1 MRGFVACTESHRSG
15 GSNLSTKRDY
25 YELLSVGRNA
35 SDEDIKK
42 AYRKLALQYHPDRN
56 PGDKHAEEKFKE
68 VSEAYSVLSDP
79 QKRSQYDQF
88 GHAAFGDGGPF
99 AGGFDFAGGAFEDI
113 FGDIF
118 GEFFGGG
125 SGRPRSRGRGEDLR
139 YNLTLK
145 FEEAVGG
152 TEKKIKIPR
161 HGTCETCHGTGAKP
175 GTSPQTCPT
184 CRGRGQVS
192 FQQGF
197 FSVARTCNQCHG
209 QGTIIKDACAT
220 CGGAGRVR
228 KMHTLSVKIPPGV
241 DNGSRL
247 KLRGEGESAPAG
259 GVPGDLYVVTQVEA
273 HPIFVRED
281 LDILCDVPI
290 SFVQAALGA
299 EIDVPTLD
307 GKVKMKIP
315 SGTQSGKVFRMK
327 GKGVKDVQGFRQ
339 GDQHVRVTV
348 ETPAHLTSKQK
359 ELLKEFAA
367 LGGEEVNPLSKGFFD
382 KMKELF
388 G

>member
-1 MRGFVACTESHRSG
+1 
-15 GSNLSTKRDY
+15 LSTKRDY
-25 YELLSVGRNA
+25 YELLGIGRNA
-35 SDEDIKK
+35 GDEDIKK

-79 QKRSQYDQF
+79 QKRTQYDQF
-88 GHAAFGDGGPF
+88 GHAAFGEGGPF
-99 AGGFDFAGGAFEDI
+99 AGGFDFSGSGFEDI
-113 FGDIF
+113 VGDIF

-125 SGRPRSRGRGEDLR
+125 GRQRGRSRGDDLR

-145 FEEAVGG
+145 FEEAVNG

-161 HGTCETCHGTGAKP
+161 HGTCETCHGSGAKP

-197 FSVARTCNQCHG
+197 FSVARTCSHCHG
-209 QGTIIKDACAT
+209 QGTVIKDPCAS

-247 KLRGEGESAPAG
+247 KLRGEGESAPRS
-259 GVPGDLYVVTQVEA
+259 GVPGDLYVVIQVEP
-273 HPIFVRED
+273 HPIFIREN
-281 LDILCDVPI
+281 LDIICDVPI
-290 SFVQAALGA
+290 SIVQAALGA

-327 GKGVKDVQGFRQ
+327 GKGIKDVQGFQQ
-339 GDQHVRVTV
+339 GDQHVRVNV
-348 ETPAHLTSKQK
+348 ETPMHLTSKQK

>member
-1 MRGFVACTESHRSG
+1 MA
-15 GSNLSTKRDY
+15 TKKDY
-25 YELLSVGRNA
+25 YELLSVDRGA
-35 SDEDIKK
+35 SEDEIKK
-42 AYRKLALQYHPDRN
+42 AYRKLALQFHPDRN
-56 PGDKHAEEKFKE
+56 PGDKQAEEKFKE
-68 VSEAYSVLSDP
+68 VSEAYSVLSDA

-88 GHAAFGDGGPF
+88 GHAAFGDGGPG
-99 AGGFDFAGGAFEDI
+99 GGFDFSGGFEDV
-113 FGDIF
+113 FSDIF

-125 SGRPRSRGRGEDLR
+125 GNRRRGRGQDLR

-145 FEEAVGG
+145 FEEAVAGV
-152 TEKKIKIPR
+152 EKKIKIPR
-161 HGTCETCHGTGAKP
+161 QGTCETCRGNGAKP
-175 GTSPQTCPT
+175 GTTPQTCPT

-197 FSVARTCNQCHG
+197 FSVSRTCNQCQG
-209 QGTIIKDACAT
+209 QGTIIKEPCPN
-220 CGGAGRVR
+220 CSGAGRIR
-228 KMHTLSVKIPPGV
+228 NMHTLSVKIPAGV

-247 KLRGEGESAPAG
+247 KLRGEGEAGAAG
-259 GVPGDLYVVTQVEA
+259 GSPGDLYVVVQVES
-273 HPIFVRED
+273 HPIFMRDNLEIV
-281 LDILCDVPI
+281 CDVPI

-299 EIDVPTLD
+299 EIEVPTLD

-315 SGTQSGKVFRMK
+315 AGTQSGKVFRMK
-327 GKGVKDVQGFRQ
+327 GKGIKDVHGIHQ

-348 ETPAHLTSKQK
+348 ETPTRLTAKQK

-367 LGGEEVNPLSKGFFD
+367 VTGEEINPLAKGFFD

>member
-1 MRGFVACTESHRSG
+1 MNG
-15 GSNLSTKRDY
+15 KKDY
-25 YELLSVGRNA
+25 YELLGVGRNA
-35 SDEDIKK
+35 GEEEIKK
-42 AYRKLALQYHPDRN
+42 AYRKLALQHHPDRN
-56 PGDKHAEEKFKE
+56 PGDKRAEEAFKE
-68 VSEAYSVLSDP
+68 ISEAYSVLSDP
-79 QKRSQYDQF
+79 QKRAQYDQF

-99 AGGFDFAGGAFEDI
+99 AGGFDFSGGFEDV

-125 SGRPRSRGRGEDLR
+125 TRRRGRGRGEDLR

-145 FEEAVGG
+145 FEEAVAGV
-152 TEKKIKIPR
+152 EKKIKIPR
-161 HGTCETCHGTGAKP
+161 HGPCETCRGTGAKA
-175 GTSPQTCPT
+175 GTAPQQCPT

-197 FSVARTCNQCHG
+197 FSVSRTCSQCQG
-209 QGTIIKDACAT
+209 QGTIIKEPCAA

-228 KMHTLSVKIPPGV
+228 NMHTLSVKIPAGV

-247 KLRGEGESAPAG
+247 KLRGEGETGPAG
-259 GVPGDLYVVTQVEA
+259 GVPGDLFVVIQVEP
-273 HPIFVRED
+273 HPIFVRD
-281 LDILCDVPI
+281 HLDIICDVPI

-315 SGTQSGKVFRMK
+315 PGTQSGKVFRMK
-327 GKGVKDVQGFRQ
+327 NKGVKDVQGYQQ
-339 GDQHVRVTV
+339 GDQHVRVIV
-348 ETPAHLTSKQK
+348 ETPTRLSAKQK
-359 ELLKEFAA
+359 ELLKEFAQA
-367 LGGEEVNPLSKGFFD
+367 GGEEANPLSKGFFD

>member
-1 MRGFVACTESHRSG
+1 MNG
-15 GSNLSTKRDY
+15 KKDY
-25 YELLSVGRNA
+25 YELLGVNRSAGE
-35 SDEDIKK
+35 DEIKK
-42 AYRKLALQYHPDRN
+42 AYRKLALQHHPDRN
-56 PGDKHAEEKFKE
+56 PGDKQAEEKFKE
-68 VSEAYSVLSDP
+68 VSEAYSVLSDA

-88 GHAAFGDGGPF
+88 GHAAFGESGPF
-99 AGGFDFAGGAFEDI
+99 SGGFDFSGGFEDV

-125 SGRPRSRGRGEDLR
+125 GSRRRGRGRGEDLR

-145 FEEAVGG
+145 FEEAAFGV
-152 TEKKIKIPR
+152 EKKIKIPR
-161 HGTCETCHGTGAKP
+161 HGPCETCRGTGAKA
-175 GTSPQTCPT
+175 GTAPQTCPT
-184 CRGRGQVS
+184 CHGRGQVS

-197 FSVARTCNQCHG
+197 FSVSRTCSQCHG
-209 QGTIIKDACAT
+209 QGTIVKEPCAT

-228 KMHTLSVKIPPGV
+228 TMHTLSVKIPAGV
-241 DNGSRL
+241 DTGSRL
-247 KLRGEGESAPAG
+247 KLRGEGETGPLG
-259 GVPGDLYVVTQVEA
+259 GVPGDLYVVIQTES
-273 HPIFVRED
+273 HPIFVRD
-281 LDILCDVPI
+281 NLDIICDVPI

-327 GKGVKDVQGFRQ
+327 GKGIKDVQGLQQ
-339 GDQHVRVTV
+339 GDQHVRVIV
-348 ETPAHLTSKQK
+348 ETPTRLTAKQK
-359 ELLKEFAA
+359 ELLKDFAE

-382 KMKELF
+382 KVKELF

>member
-1 MRGFVACTESHRSG
+1 MNG
-15 GSNLSTKRDY
+15 KKDY
-25 YELLSVGRNA
+25 YELLGVNRSAGE
-35 SDEDIKK
+35 DEIKK
-42 AYRKLALQYHPDRN
+42 AYRKLALQHHPDRN
-56 PGDKHAEEKFKE
+56 PGDKQAEEKFKE
-68 VSEAYSVLSDP
+68 VSEAYSVLSDA

-88 GHAAFGDGGPF
+88 GHAAFGESGPF
-99 AGGFDFAGGAFEDI
+99 SGGFDFSGGFEDV

-125 SGRPRSRGRGEDLR
+125 GGRRRGRGRGEDLR

-145 FEEAVGG
+145 FEEAAFGV
-152 TEKKIKIPR
+152 EKKIKIPR
-161 HGTCETCHGTGAKP
+161 HGPCETCRGTGAKA
-175 GTSPQTCPT
+175 GTAPQTCPT
-184 CRGRGQVS
+184 CHGRGQVS

-197 FSVARTCNQCHG
+197 FSVSRTCSQCHG
-209 QGTIIKDACAT
+209 QGTIVKEPCAT

-228 KMHTLSVKIPPGV
+228 TMHTLSVKIPAGV
-241 DNGSRL
+241 DTGSRL
-247 KLRGEGESAPAG
+247 KLRDEGETGPVG
-259 GVPGDLYVVTQVEA
+259 GVPGDLYVVIQTES
-273 HPIFVRED
+273 HPIFVRD
-281 LDILCDVPI
+281 NLDIICDVPI

-327 GKGVKDVQGFRQ
+327 GKGIKDVQGLQQ
-339 GDQHVRVTV
+339 GDQHVRVIV
-348 ETPAHLTSKQK
+348 ETPTRLTAKQK
-359 ELLKEFAA
+359 ELLKDFAE

-382 KMKELF
+382 KVKELF

>member
-1 MRGFVACTESHRSG
+1 MA
-15 GSNLSTKRDY
+15 KADY
-25 YELLSVGRNA
+25 YGLLGITRNA
-35 SDEDIKK
+35 SEDDVKK

-56 PGDKHAEEKFKE
+56 PGNKQAEEKFKE
-68 VSEAYSVLSDP
+68 ISEAYQVLSDP

-99 AGGFDFAGGAFEDI
+99 AGGFDFTAGFEDI

-118 GEFFGGG
+118 GEFFG
-125 SGRPRSRGRGEDLR
+125 SGTGRRRGRGRGEDFR
-139 YNLTLK
+139 YNLTLS
-145 FEEAVGG
+145 FEEAVSG

-161 HGTCETCHGTGAKP
+161 HGACEACHGSGAKS
-175 GTSPQTCPT
+175 GTAPQACPT
-184 CRGRGQVS
+184 CRGKGQVS

-197 FSVARTCNQCHG
+197 FSVSRTCSQCHG
-209 QGTIIKDACAT
+209 QGSIIKDPCAT

-228 KMHTLSVKIPPGV
+228 KMHTLNVKIPPGV

-259 GVPGDLYVVTQVEA
+259 GSPGDLYVVIQVEP
-273 HPIFVRED
+273 HPIFHREN
-281 LDILCDVPI
+281 LDIICDVPI
-290 SFVQAALGA
+290 SFAQAALGA

-315 SGTQSGKVFRMK
+315 AGAQAGKVFRLH
-327 GKGVKDVQGFRQ
+327 GKGVKDVQGYSR
-339 GDQHVRVTV
+339 GDQHVRVIV
-348 ETPAHLTSKQK
+348 ETPTHLTSRQK

-367 LGGEEVNPLSKGFFD
+367 IGGEDVNPLAKGFFD
-382 KMKELF
+382 KVKELF

>member
-1 MRGFVACTESHRSG
+1 MSD
-15 GSNLSTKRDY
+15 KKDY
-25 YELLSVGRNA
+25 YELLGVNRNA
-35 SDEDIKK
+35 SEDEIKK
-42 AYRKLALQYHPDRN
+42 SYRKLALQHHPDRN
-56 PGDKHAEEKFKE
+56 PGNKQAEEKFKE

-79 QKRSQYDQF
+79 QKRTQYDQF
-88 GHAAFGDGGPF
+88 GHAAFGEGGPF
-99 AGGFDFAGGAFEDI
+99 AGGFDFSGGFEDI

-118 GEFFGGG
+118 GEFFGG
-125 SGRPRSRGRGEDLR
+125 SAAGRRRGRARGEDLR

-145 FEEAVGG
+145 FEEAVTG

-161 HGTCETCHGTGAKP
+161 HGPCEACRGSGAKL
-175 GTSPQTCPT
+175 GTTPQTCPT

-197 FSVARTCNQCHG
+197 FSVSRTCGQCQG
-209 QGTIIKDACAT
+209 QGTIIKDPCST

-228 KMHTLSVKIPPGV
+228 TLHTLSVRIPHGV

-247 KLRGEGESAPAG
+247 KLRSEGESGPAG
-259 GVPGDLYVVTQVEA
+259 GTPGDLYVVIQVEP
-273 HPIFVRED
+273 HPIFVRDE
-281 LDILCDVPI
+281 LDIICEVPI
-290 SFVQAALGA
+290 SFVQAALGT
-299 EIDVPTLD
+299 EIDVPTLE

-315 SGTQSGKVFRMK
+315 AGTQSGKVFRLK
-327 GKGVKDVQGFRQ
+327 GKGVRDHQGYHQ
-339 GDQHVRVTV
+339 GDQLVRVVV
-348 ETPAHLTSKQK
+348 ETPTRLTAKQR

-367 LGGEEVNPLSKGFFD
+367 LSGEEANPLSKGFFD

>member
-1 MRGFVACTESHRSG
+1 LNG
-15 GSNLSTKRDY
+15 KKDY
-25 YELLSVGRNA
+25 YELLGVNRNA
-35 SDEDIKK
+35 SEDEIKK
-42 AYRKLALQYHPDRN
+42 AYRKLALQHHPDRN
-56 PGDKHAEEKFKE
+56 PGDKQAEEKFKE
-68 VSEAYSVLSDP
+68 VSEAYSVLSDG

-99 AGGFDFAGGAFEDI
+99 AGGFDFSGGFEDI

-125 SGRPRSRGRGEDLR
+125 GGKRRGRGEDLR

-145 FEEAVGG
+145 FEEAVAG

-161 HGTCETCHGTGAKP
+161 HGPCETCRGTGAKT
-175 GTSPQTCPT
+175 GTAPQTCPT

-197 FSVARTCNQCHG
+197 FSVSRTCNQCRG
-209 QGTIIKDACAT
+209 QGTIIKDPCVN
-220 CGGAGRVR
+220 CGGGGRVR
-228 KMHTLSVKIPPGV
+228 TMHTLSVKIPAGV
-241 DNGSRL
+241 DTGSRL
-247 KLRGEGESAPAG
+247 KLRAEGESGPTG
-259 GVPGDLYVVTQVEA
+259 GVPGDLYVVIQVES
-273 HPIFVRED
+273 HPIFLRD
-281 LDILCDVPI
+281 NLDIICDVPI

-299 EIDVPTLD
+299 EIDVPTLE

-315 SGTQSGKVFRMK
+315 AGTQSGKVFRMK
-327 GKGVKDVQGFRQ
+327 GRGIKDVQGLHQ
-339 GDQHVRVTV
+339 GDQHVRVIV
-348 ETPAHLTSKQK
+348 ETPTRLTGKQK
-359 ELLKEFAA
+359 ELLKDFAT

>member
-1 MRGFVACTESHRSG
+1 LAS
-15 GSNLSTKRDY
+15 KKDY
-25 YELLSVGRNA
+25 YELLAVGRNA
-35 SDEDIKK
+35 NEEEIKK

-56 PGDKHAEEKFKE
+56 PGDKQAEEKFKE
-68 VSEAYSVLSDP
+68 VSEAYSVLSDT
-79 QKRSQYDQF
+79 QKRAQYDQF
-88 GHAAFGDGGPF
+88 GHAAFGEGGPF
-99 AGGFDFAGGAFEDI
+99 AGGFDFSAGGFEDI

-125 SGRPRSRGRGEDLR
+125 QSRRRGRGRGEDLR
-139 YNLTLK
+139 YNMTLK
-145 FEEAVGG
+145 FEEAVAGV
-152 TEKKIKIPR
+152 EKKIKIPR
-161 HGTCETCHGTGAKP
+161 HGPCETCRGNGAKP
-175 GTSPQTCPT
+175 GTAPQTCPT

-197 FSVARTCNQCHG
+197 FSVSRTCNQCQG
-209 QGTIIKDACAT
+209 QGTIIKDPCET
-220 CGGAGRVR
+220 CRGAGRVR
-228 KMHTLSVKIPPGV
+228 TMHTLSVKIPAGV

-247 KLRGEGESAPAG
+247 KLRGEGETGPAG
-259 GVPGDLYVVTQVEA
+259 GSPGDLYVVIQVEP
-273 HPIFVRED
+273 HPIFVRD
-281 LDILCDVPI
+281 QLDIICDVPVN
-290 SFVQAALGA
+290 FVQAALGA

-327 GKGVKDVQGFRQ
+327 GKGVKDIQGYQQ

-348 ETPAHLTSKQK
+348 ETPTHLTTKQK
-359 ELLKEFAA
+359 DLLKEFAA
-367 LGGEEVNPLSKGFFD
+367 LGGEDVNPLAKGFFD

>member
-1 MRGFVACTESHRSG
+1 L
-15 GSNLSTKRDY
+15 NDKKDY
-25 YELLSVGRNA
+25 YELLGISRSV
-35 SDEDIKK
+35 SDEEVKK

-56 PGDKHAEEKFKE
+56 PGDKQAEERFKE
-68 VSEAYSVLSDP
+68 VSEAYQVLSDP
-79 QKRSQYDQF
+79 QKRAQYDQF

-99 AGGFDFAGGAFEDI
+99 AGGFDFTAGFEDI

-118 GEFFGGG
+118 GEFFGGAT
-125 SGRPRSRGRGEDLR
+125 GRRRGRGKGEDLR
-139 YNLTLK
+139 YNLALS
-145 FEEAVGG
+145 FEEAVAG

-161 HGTCETCHGTGAKP
+161 HGACETCRGNGAKP
-175 GTSPQTCPT
+175 GTAPQTCPT

-197 FSVARTCNQCHG
+197 FSVSRTCNQCHG
-209 QGTIIKDACAT
+209 QRTIIKDPCSG

-228 KMHTLSVKIPPGV
+228 KLHTLSVKIPAGV
-241 DNGSRL
+241 DTGSRL
-247 KLRGEGESAPAG
+247 KLRGEGETGPAG
-259 GVPGDLYVVTQVEA
+259 GAPGDLYVVIQVEP
-273 HPIFVRED
+273 HPIFVRD
-281 LDILCDVPI
+281 NLDIICEVPI

-315 SGTQSGKVFRMK
+315 PGTQTGKVFRMK
-327 GKGVKDVQGFRQ
+327 GKGIKDVQGYQQ
-339 GDQHVRVTV
+339 GDQHVHVTV
-348 ETPAHLTSKQK
+348 ETPTRLTSRQK

-367 LGGEEVNPLSKGFFD
+367 VSGEDVNPLTKGFFD

>member
-1 MRGFVACTESHRSG
+1 LNG
-15 GSNLSTKRDY
+15 KKDY
-25 YELLSVGRNA
+25 YELLGVSRSAG
-35 SDEDIKK
+35 DEEIKK

-56 PGDKHAEEKFKE
+56 PGDKQAEEKFKQ
-68 VSEAYSVLSDP
+68 VSEAYSVLCDP
-79 QKRSQYDQF
+79 QKRAQYDQF
-88 GHAAFGDGGPF
+88 GHAAFGEGGP
-99 AGGFDFAGGAFEDI
+99 GFDFSGGFEDI

-118 GEFFGGG
+118 GEFFGG
-125 SGRPRSRGRGEDLR
+125 SGRRRGRGRGEDLR
-139 YNLTLK
+139 YNLSLK
-145 FEEAVGG
+145 FEEAVSGI
-152 TEKKIKIPR
+152 EKKIKIPR
-161 HGTCETCHGTGAKP
+161 HGPCEHCHGTGAKP
-175 GTSPQTCPT
+175 GTAPQTCPT

-197 FSVARTCNQCHG
+197 FSVSRTCGQCHG
-209 QGTIIKDACAT
+209 QGTIIKEPCSA

-228 KMHTLSVKIPPGV
+228 TMHTLSVKIPAGV
-241 DNGSRL
+241 DSGSRL
-247 KLRGEGESAPAG
+247 KLRAEGETAPAG
-259 GVPGDLYVVTQVEA
+259 GVPGDLYVVIHVEP
-273 HPIFVRED
+273 HPIFVRD
-281 LDILCDVPI
+281 NLDIICDVPI

-315 SGTQSGKVFRMK
+315 AGTQSGKVFRLK
-327 GKGVKDVQGFRQ
+327 GKGVKDVQGFQQ

-348 ETPAHLTSKQK
+348 ETPTRLTTKQK

>member
-1 MRGFVACTESHRSG
+1 LA
-15 GSNLSTKRDY
+15 TKQDY
-25 YELLSVGRNA
+25 YELLGLSRSA
-35 SDEDIKK
+35 SDDDIKK
-42 AYRKLALQYHPDRN
+42 AYRRLALQHHPDRN
-56 PGDKHAEEKFKE
+56 PNDKQAEEKFKE
-68 VSEAYSVLSDP
+68 VSEAYQILSDP
-79 QKRSQYDQF
+79 QKRAQYDQF

-99 AGGFDFAGGAFEDI
+99 GGGFDFTAGFEDV

-125 SGRPRSRGRGEDLR
+125 SRRQARRGEDLR
-139 YNLTLK
+139 YNLSLS
-145 FEEAVGG
+145 FEEAVVGC
-152 TEKKIKIPR
+152 EKKIKIPR
-161 HGTCETCHGTGAKP
+161 HGVCETCHGTGSKP
-175 GTSPQTCPT
+175 GSSPQTCPT
-184 CRGRGQVS
+184 CKGRGQVS

-197 FSVARTCNQCHG
+197 FSVSRTCNQCQG
-209 QGTIIKDACAT
+209 QGSIIKDPCAG
-220 CGGAGRVR
+220 CAGAGRVR

-247 KLRGEGESAPAG
+247 KLRSEGESGPVRG
-259 GVPGDLYVVTQVEA
+259 TPGDLYVVIQVQP
-273 HPIFVRED
+273 HPIFVRD
-281 LDILCDVPI
+281 QLDIICDVPI

-315 SGTQSGKVFRMK
+315 PGTQSGKVFRMK
-327 GKGVKDVQGFRQ
+327 GRGVKDVQGYHQ

-348 ETPAHLTSKQK
+348 ETPSHLTTRQK
-359 ELLKEFAA
+359 ELLREFAA
-367 LGGEEVNPLSKGFFD
+367 LGGEELNPLAKGFFD